1 MKKNYLLAISAVLV
15 ITTIFLAG
23 SAYKSVSAVSENQIV
38 TVQWGDLTTDITA
51 DSNLALS
58 VREDLPFQTAGFVEE
73 ILVEEGDTVAKGQ
86 VLASLDTTSLELKV
100 EEMEAELG
108 IAENDFRQITYPY
121 TYHTLVFDVPASIA
135 DIGDAQRQL
144 TKAQEVL
151 EIGLSFDQYWD
162 VWNNLKKA
170 QDNLTEAKAY
180 LTRGYGADVF
190 TWAPTEASKGSKAK
204 DVSAQIYSIEDYW
217 ELREMQLEMEI
228 AQLDLDEANNDLA
241 GAVIVAPFD
250 GVITEVSVSHGK
262 KVSSG
267 TVAVQ
272 IADPDRFEVEAK
284 VTETDIFQIK
294 RGGEAWVQ
302 VNVLPGVSFPAKV
315 THISPTATIESGVV
329 NYKVKVEIE
338 SPESAQQEHQEVKQ
352 EEAADYQLREGLTI
366 TVNLVLEERNNV
378 LLVPNEAIT
387 HQGDETYVQVLKD
400 GVIEPCLITTG
411 LSNCQYTEVTN
422 GLSEGNQVIV
432 P

>member
-1 MKKNYLLAISAVLV
+1 MKKNRLLAISAVLV
-15 ITTIFLAG
+15 LTMVFLAG
-23 SAYKSVSAVSENQIV
+23 SAYKSATAVSENQIV
-38 TVQWGDLTTDITA
+38 TVQRGDLTIDITA
-51 DSNLALS
+51 ASNLALS
-58 VREDLPFQTAGFVEE
+58 VREDLPFQTAGFVKEV
-73 ILVEEGDTVAKGQ
+73 LVEEGDVVEKGQ
-86 VLASLDTTSLELKV
+86 VLVSLDTTSLELEV

-121 TYHTLVFDVPASIA
+121 TYHTLVFDVPVSLA

-144 TKAQEVL
+144 TEAQEVL

-170 QDNLTEAKAY
+170 QDNLTEAKSY

-190 TWAPTEASKGSKAK
+190 TWPPAETTKSNR
-204 DVSAQIYSIEDYW
+204 VSSIQIYPIEDYW

-228 AQLDLDEANNDLA
+228 AQVDLDKANNDLA

-272 IADPDRFEVEAK
+272 IADPDKFEVEVK

-294 RGGEAWVQ
+294 RGGGAWVQ
-302 VNVLPGVSFPAKV
+302 VDVLPGVSLPAKV
-315 THISPTATIESGVV
+315 TQISPTATIESGTV
-329 NYKVKVEIE
+329 NYKVKIEIK
-338 SPESAQQEHQEVKQ
+338 SLQATQQEHQELNQ
-352 EEAADYQLREGLTI
+352 EEAEDYQLREGLTV
-366 TVNLVLEERNNV
+366 TVSLVLEERSDV

-387 HQGDETYVQVLKD
+387 QQGGETYVQVLTD
-400 GVIEPCLITTG
+400 GIIEPCSITTG
-411 LSNCQYTEVTN
+411 ISNCQYTEVTN

>member
-15 ITTIFLAG
+15 ITTVFLAG
-23 SAYKSVSAVSENQIV
+23 SAYKSATAVSENQIV
-38 TVQWGDLTTDITA
+38 TVQSGDLTIDITA

-58 VREDLPFQTAGFVEE
+58 VREDLPFRTAGFVNEV
-73 ILVEEGDTVAKGQ
+73 LVAEGDAVATGQ
-86 VLASLDTTSLELKV
+86 VLASLDTISLELEV

-121 TYHTLVFDVPASIA
+121 TYHTLVFDVPTSIA
-135 DIGDAQRQL
+135 DIRDAQRQL
-144 TKAQEVL
+144 TEAQEVL

-162 VWNNLKKA
+162 VWNNLRQA
-170 QDNLTEAKAY
+170 QDNLTEAKSY

-190 TWAPTEASKGSKAK
+190 AWAPAEASKGSTAK
-204 DVSAQIYSIEDYW
+204 DVSDQIYSIEDYW
-217 ELREMQLEMEI
+217 ELREMELEMEI
-228 AQLDLDEANNDLA
+228 AQLDLDKANNDLA

-272 IADPDRFEVEAK
+272 IADPDKFEVEVK

-294 RGGEAWVQ
+294 LGGGAWVQ
-302 VNVLPGVSFPAKV
+302 VDVLPGVSFPAKV
-315 THISPTATIESGVV
+315 TRISPTATIESGVV

-338 SPESAQQEHQEVKQ
+338 S
-352 EEAADYQLREGLTI
+352 AADYQLREGLTV

-411 LSNCQYTEVTN
+411 ISNCQYTEVTN

>member
-1 MKKNYLLAISAVLV
+1 MKLLKIMV
-15 ITTIFLAG
+15 ITLVLC
-23 SAYKSVSAVSENQIV
+23 SVSALSSSCAYESEAAVSENEV
-38 TVQWGDLTTDITA
+38 ATVQRGNLVIDITA
-51 DSNLALS
+51 ASNLALS
-58 VREDLPFQTAGFVEE
+58 VREDLPFQTAGFVNEV
-73 ILVEEGDTVAKGQ
+73 LVEEGDTVAKGQ
-86 VLASLDTTSLELKV
+86 VLASLDTTSLELEV

-135 DIGDAQRQL
+135 DIRDAQRQL
-144 TKAQEVL
+144 TEAQEVL

-162 VWNNLKKA
+162 VWNNLRKA
-170 QDNLTEAKAY
+170 QDNLTEAKSY

-190 TWAPTEASKGSKAK
+190 AWAPAEASKGATAK

-228 AQLDLDEANNDLA
+228 AQVDLDKANNDLA
-241 GAVIVAPFD
+241 SAVIVAPFD

-272 IADPDRFEVEAK
+272 IADPDKFEVEVK
-284 VTETDIFQIK
+284 VTETDIFQVK
-294 RGGEAWVQ
+294 RGGGAWVE
-302 VNVLPGVSFPAKV
+302 VDVLPGVSFPAKV
-315 THISPTATIESGVV
+315 TRISPTATIESGVV
-329 NYKVKVEIE
+329 NYKVKVKIE
-338 SPESAQQEHQEVKQ
+338 S
-352 EEAADYQLREGLTI
+352 AADYQLREGLTV

-411 LSNCQYTEVTN
+411 ISNCQYTEVTN
-422 GLSEGNQVIV
+422 GLSEGTQVIV
-432 P
+432 H

>member
-1 MKKNYLLAISAVLV
+1 
-15 ITTIFLAG
+15 
-23 SAYKSVSAVSENQIV
+23 
-38 TVQWGDLTTDITA
+38 
-51 DSNLALS
+51 
-58 VREDLPFQTAGFVEE
+58 LPFQTAGFVNEV
-73 ILVEEGDTVAKGQ
+73 LVEAGDVVEKEQ
-86 VLASLDTTSLELKV
+86 VLVSLYTTSLELEV

-121 TYHTLVFDVPASIA
+121 TYRTLVFDVPASIA
-135 DIGDAQRQL
+135 DIRDAQRQL
-144 TKAQEVL
+144 TEVQEVL

-170 QDNLTEAKAY
+170 QDNLIEAKAY

-190 TWAPTEASKGSKAK
+190 SWAPAEANKGGTKPPFNT
-204 DVSAQIYSIEDYW
+204 QIYPIEDYW
-217 ELREMQLEMEI
+217 ELREMQLEVEI
-228 AQLDLDEANNDLA
+228 AQVDLDKANNDLA

-267 TVAVQ
+267 TVAMQ
-272 IADPDRFEVEAK
+272 IADPDKFEVEVK

-294 RGGEAWVQ
+294 RGGRAWVQ
-302 VNVLPGVSFPAKV
+302 VDVLPGVSLPAKI
-315 THISPTATIESGVV
+315 TQISPIATIESEVV
-329 NYKVKVEIE
+329 NYTVTVEIE
-338 SPESAQQEHQEVKQ
+338 SAT
-352 EEAADYQLREGLTI
+352 DYQLREGLTV
-366 TVNLVLEERNNV
+366 TVSLVLEERSDV

-387 HQGDETYVQVLKD
+387 HQGGETYVQVLTD

-411 LSNCQYTEVTN
+411 ISNYQYTEVTD